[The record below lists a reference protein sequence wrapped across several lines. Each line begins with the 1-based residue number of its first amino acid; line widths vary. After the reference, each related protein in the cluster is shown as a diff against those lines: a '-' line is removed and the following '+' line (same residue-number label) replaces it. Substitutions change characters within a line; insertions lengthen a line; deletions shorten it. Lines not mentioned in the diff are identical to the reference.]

1 MFQHVDINPRAASD
15 ETATLYSPHAAYVS
29 QNIAS
34 IYREQARDHALD
46 GKSSAMAGSTN
57 LLNVGNR
64 MNSGTI
70 GNDSRMMGV
79 AGMNS
84 DAISASIKE
93 LDEVQRKV
101 VRTMS
106 CRLQVG
112 FVLLLIPQLILL
124 FSIYWYTTVIGM
136 IILAFVFIYCWTHR
150 ERKSDF
156 ILMYSGLLILNAIK
170 DIVLIFFFFFAP
182 LTDLTAVEYVAMVSL
197 IVDAGV
203 FIPYSIYYCVWLH
216 RSLSV
221 TVSSF

>member
-1 MFQHVDINPRAASD
+1 
-15 ETATLYSPHAAYVS
+15 
-29 QNIAS
+29 
-34 IYREQARDHALD
+34 
-46 GKSSAMAGSTN
+46 
-57 LLNVGNR
+57 
-64 MNSGTI
+64 
-70 GNDSRMMGV
+70 MMGV